1 MSTALDLLDHFL
13 IAEALV
19 ASSEDP
25 ATAAGRITRFKEW
38 FRAAFSDDHTYSCP
52 ADCGHTHSAPITLKP
67 VDATGSRI
75 VAERGVADPEG
86 KYAIA
91 LRDDGFGGREI
102 VTEISELDVDPP
114 MPADLAEAL
123 LAFSVFAADQE

>member
-1 MSTALDLLDHFL
+1 MSADLDLLDHL
-13 IAEALV
+13 LVEGALA
-19 ASSEDP
+19 ASSDDSDEFHD
-25 ATAAGRITRFKEW
+25 RLTRFREW
-38 FRAAFSDDHTYSCP
+38 FNSAFPHKHTSSCL

-67 VDATGSRI
+67 VDATGAKI

-114 MPADLAEAL
+114 MPADIAEAL
-123 LAFSVFAADQE
+123 LAFSVFAADQG

>member
-67 VDATGSRI
+67 VDATGAKI
-75 VAERGVADPEG
+75 VAERVVADPSSPYGFLLKDE
-86 KYAIA
+86 
-91 LRDDGFGGREI
+91 GFGREY
-102 VTEISELDVDPP
+102 VTEVSELDVDPA
-114 MPADLAEAL
+114 MPADIAEAL
-123 LAFSVFAADQE
+123 LAYSVFADDQE